1 MGLGPQARFT
11 RPGTPR
17 ARRSGEGLIEKPRE
31 RYNHTDVHRPIGTD
45 SGYFWSRAGHSASFY
60 GSDSP
65 GLTAAVALHAVSALR
80 NAGTALLVVTPAHRQ
95 AILASVSAKCDVKK
109 ALDVGALVVFDAL
122 ETLDRVSFRG
132 YPDPV
137 RFQTVIARTVED
149 VTGTRSP
156 VYAYGEMVG
165 LLWKAA
171 QYPAALRLEQLW
183 NGLCRRFPL
192 ALHCGYPIDVLSEGF
207 EASAVGAILHAH
219 DRVLAGERAEQLAT
233 AVDRAL
239 GEILAIGGAV
249 AAAVPRRMRSARSVG
264 GAPAGGGDDSVAEER
279 LAEASRRSA
288 GARAAVLRII
298 GLIVFG

>member
-1 MGLGPQARFT
+1 M
-11 RPGTPR
+11 
-17 ARRSGEGLIEKPRE
+17 
-31 RYNHTDVHRPIGTD
+31 HRPIGTD

-239 GEILAIGGAV
+239 GEILGSEAQS
-249 AAAVPRRMRSARSVG
+249 PRPY
-264 GAPAGGGDDSVAEER
+264 PAGCDPRGAWAALPR
-279 LAEASRRSA
+279 AEATILWLKSAWPKQAGEVLERARRYYELSA
-288 GARAAVLRII
+288 
-298 GLIVFG
+298 